1 MTHKLLVIS
10 LISFVLICFNS
21 SFVNAQEGQKQYK
34 VACVGFWNFE
44 NLFDTKDN
52 ANVRDSEFTP
62 NGSKNY
68 TKKVYK
74 EKQSNLAEVVSQLG
88 TDMTPDGPA
97 ILGVCEIENKG
108 VLEDFVSQKKME
120 KFNYS
125 IVHYDSPDKRG
136 IDVALLYQPKYF
148 EVTASQNIPLMIY
161 EDKGDRIFTRDVL
174 FVSGLFDG
182 EPMHVF
188 VNHWPSRS
196 GGEARSAPRRNAAAA
211 VCRNMIDSLQM
222 ADPDAKIIVMGDMND
237 DPSNKSMC
245 KVLRAQGKQKKI
257 KEGDLFNPMYEFYK
271 KGFGTTAW
279 RDAWSLFDQIA
290 ISQKLLDKD
299 QKGYFF
305 LRANVH
311 NKKFMRQKTG
321 QFKGYP
327 LRTFVGDTYMG
338 GYSDHFPVYIYL
350 VKEK

>member
-1 MTHKLLVIS
+1 MIIKLLVLAIVS
-10 LISFVLICFNS
+10 VLITPL
-21 SFVNAQEGQKQYK
+21 NAQNAEKQYK
-34 VACVGFWNFE
+34 VACIGFWNFE

-52 ANVRDSEFTP
+52 PDVRDSEFTP
-62 NGSKNY
+62 NGRKNY
-68 TKKVYK
+68 TKEIYN
-74 EKQSNLAEVVSQLG
+74 EKQGHLADVISQLG

-108 VLEDFVSQKKME
+108 VLEDFVSQKKMA
-120 KFNYS
+120 KQNYS

-148 EVTASQNIPLMIY
+148 EVTASKNIPLMIY
-161 EDKGDRIFTRDVL
+161 EDKGDRIYTRDIL
-174 FVSGLFDG
+174 FVSGNFDG
-182 EPMHVF
+182 EPLHVL

-211 VCRNMIDSLQM
+211 LCRSVIDSLQT
-222 ADPDAKIIVMGDMND
+222 ADPNVKVIVMGDMND

-245 KVLRAQGKQKKI
+245 KILRAKGKQKKVQQ
-257 KEGDLFNPMYEFYK
+257 GDLFNPMYDFFK
-271 KGFGTTAW
+271 KGIGTTAW

-290 ISQKLLDKD
+290 FSEKLLDKN

-305 LRANVH
+305 HKAAVH
-311 NKKFMRQKTG
+311 NKKFMVQKTG

-327 LRTFVGDTYMG
+327 LRTFVGDTYKG

-350 VKEK
+350 LKEK

>member
-1 MTHKLLVIS
+1 MIIRSLFLLIAS
-10 LISFVLICFNS
+10 AILMPL
-21 SFVNAQEGQKQYK
+21 NAQEAEKKYK

-44 NLFDTKDN
+44 NLFDTEDTPD
-52 ANVRDSEFTP
+52 VRDSEFTP
-62 NGSKNY
+62 DGRKNY
-68 TKKVYK
+68 TKEIYK
-74 EKQSNLAEVVSQLG
+74 EKQGNLAEVISQLG
-88 TDMTPDGPA
+88 TTMTPDGLA
-97 ILGVCEIENKG
+97 ILGVCEVENKM
-108 VLEDFVSQKKME
+108 VLEDLVAHKKLE
-120 KFNYS
+120 KQNYS

-148 EVTASQNIPLMIY
+148 EVTASQNLPLMIY
-161 EDKGDRIFTRDVL
+161 EDKGNRIYTRDIL
-174 FVSGLFDG
+174 FVSGIFDG
-182 EPMHVF
+182 EPMHVL

-211 VCRNMIDSLQM
+211 LCRSVIDSLQT
-222 ADPDAKIIVMGDMND
+222 ADPDVKVIVMGDMND

-245 KVLRAQGKQKKI
+245 KILRAKGKQKKVM
-257 KEGDLFNPMYEFYK
+257 KGDLFNPMYEFYK
-271 KGFGTTAW
+271 KGIGTTAW

-290 ISQKLLDKD
+290 FSEKLLDKR

-305 LRANVH
+305 HKAAVH
-311 NKKFMRQKTG
+311 NKKFMVQKTG

-350 VKEK
+350 LKEK